1 MRDRSMRIPLAGLCW
16 ALAAFLVWAALQ
28 RSERGFI
35 TGLLAL
41 AAGAA
46 FVAGVVIL
54 RWDRQG

>member
-1 MRDRSMRIPLAGLCW
+1 MRILLAVLCW
-16 ALAAFLVWAALQ
+16 ALAAFLVWEALQ
-28 RSERGFI
+28 RSGERGFL

-54 RWDRQG
+54 RWNRQG